1 MIGNNHWI
9 LTIFQTLIQELTHV
23 IVLTTQYFQALL
35 LFPFFFTYGKTK
47 IQRIYKYG
55 YTKNLYNLHLNFK
68 SFDSHFNYHSIC
80 SDHSLGS
87 ENEQKQINAETPSC
101 YFMVHSCSLS
111 RKQYL
116 ISSVTLS
123 RSLLFKPVYFIS
135 KMGIMIHFNL
145 DRQFEEAY
153 LFNYCILLSFSSSFC
168 LLFLPYFDLV
178 ALIFQESRIH
188 NIFPEAFCRHS
199 FQGSFL

>member
-1 MIGNNHWI
+1 MIGNIGQSLDSYYFPDTCLGTNSCNHFNN
-9 LTIFQTLIQELTHV
+9 TVVSGTV
-23 IVLTTQYFQALL
+23 II
-35 LFPFFFTYGKTK
+35 PIFFTYGKTK

-68 SFDSHFNYHSIC
+68 SFDSHFNYPSIC

-153 LFNYCILLSFSSSFC
+153 LFQLVYITFLF
-168 LLFLPYFDLV
+168 LLFLSPFL
-178 ALIFQESRIH
+178 ALF
-188 NIFPEAFCRHS
+188 
-199 FQGSFL
+199 